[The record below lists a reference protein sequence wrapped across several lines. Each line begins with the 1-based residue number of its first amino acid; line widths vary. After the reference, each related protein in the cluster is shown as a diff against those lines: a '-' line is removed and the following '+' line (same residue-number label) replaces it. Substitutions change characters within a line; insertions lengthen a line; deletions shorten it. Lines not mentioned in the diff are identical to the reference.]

1 MADESTTKDKIYLCK
16 YKVETLVLMKG
27 EEKIELDHSNILNV
41 EYMNDY
47 EFNLRAIIKIRLR
60 MDVRKRLWVLKNKK
74 EIICK
79 FELNKFGMD
88 PEVEE
93 IITGIENVWNQE
105 FSIYLNDE
113 DDSNDVEV
121 MEQRIKKNEGD
132 EFKNNDLKDENYFES
147 QNTFDIYLFNQTLL
161 NASQKIFNH
170 VFTKNTLQQM
180 VGRMLTE
187 TKHDKVLMSK
197 FENNEI
203 YSELLVPAHPLY
215 KDLIYLDQYYGFYKK
230 GAIIYYDW
238 DVLYLLNGNGKIT
251 AKRENE
257 WVETIFM
264 VTKLDESTPGNGM
277 IRKEGE
283 KKFYIGITDMNINPK
298 KFTIGHNID
307 IGSEAKVIITD
318 DTEIEIDEADQ
329 SYIDQRNEF
338 ITFRRKDENKYIAE
352 ILRARME
359 ENECILYINAENLDI
374 NAFTP
379 NKQYSVVFDEPT
391 KQKKFGKYKY
401 RVTYA
406 YHMMKLESEGFM
418 ASSHMI
424 MLKRIPED

>member
-1 MADESTTKDKIYLCK
+1 MAEESTTKDKVYLCK
-16 YKVETLVLMKG
+16 YKVETLALMKG
-27 EEKIELDHSNILNV
+27 DEKIELDHSNILNI

-47 EFNLRAIIKIRLR
+47 EFNLRSIIKIRLR

-74 EIICK
+74 DIICK

-93 IITGIENVWNQE
+93 TVTGIENVWNQE
-105 FSIYLNDE
+105 FTIYLNDE
-113 DDSNDVEV
+113 DDSNDVDV
-121 MEQRIKKNEGD
+121 MEQRIKKNEGE
-132 EFKNNDLKDENYFES
+132 EFKNNDIEDENYFES

-197 FENNEI
+197 FENDEI
-203 YSELLVPAHPLY
+203 YTELLVPAHPLY

-238 DVLYLLNGNGKIT
+238 DVLYILNANGKVT
-251 AKRENE
+251 AKREGE
-257 WVETIFM
+257 WTETIFM
-264 VTKLDESTPGNGM
+264 VTKIDESTPGNGM

-283 KKFYIGITDMNINPK
+283 KKFYIGINDMNINPK

-318 DTEIEIDEADQ
+318 DTEIEIDDADQ

-338 ITFRRKDENKYIAE
+338 ITFRRKDENKYKSE

-379 NKQYSVVFDEPT
+379 NKQYSVVFDEQT
-391 KQKKFGKYKY
+391 KQQKFGKYKY
-401 RVTYA
+401 RIIYA

-418 ASSHMI
+418 SSSHML

>member
-1 MADESTTKDKIYLCK
+1 MAEESTTKDKIYLCK
-16 YKVETLVLMKG
+16 YKVETLILMKG
-27 EEKIELDHSNILNV
+27 DEKIELDHSNILNI

-74 EIICK
+74 DVICK

-88 PEVEE
+88 PEIEE
-93 IITGIENVWNQE
+93 TVTGIENVWNQE

-113 DDSNDVEV
+113 DDSNDAEV
-121 MEQRIKKNEGD
+121 MEQRIKKNEGE
-132 EFKNNDLKDENYFES
+132 EFKSNDLKDENYFES

-161 NASQKIFNH
+161 NASQKTFNH

-187 TKHDKVLMSK
+187 TKHNKVLMSK
-197 FENNEI
+197 FENDEI

-215 KDLIYLDQYYGFYKK
+215 KDLIYMDQYYGFYKK

-238 DVLYLLNGNGKIT
+238 DVLYLLNGNGKVT
-251 AKRENE
+251 AKREGE
-257 WVETIFM
+257 WTETIFM
-264 VTKLDESTPGNGM
+264 VTKIDESTPGNGM

-307 IGSEAKVIITD
+307 IGSEAKVINSLIS
-318 DTEIEIDEADQ
+318 EGCQ
-329 SYIDQRNEF
+329 VFGNS
-338 ITFRRKDENKYIAE
+338 ENS
-352 ILRARME
+352 ILFDSVYVGK
-359 ENECILYINAENLDI
+359 N
-374 NAFTP
+374 
-379 NKQYSVVFDEPT
+379 SVVKDSVIMPNVRIGDNVIIEKAIIASDAVINNNLRVGSGSEIAVVPEKQVIT
-391 KQKKFGKYKY
+391 KS
-401 RVTYA
+401 V
-406 YHMMKLESEGFM
+406 
-418 ASSHMI
+418 
-424 MLKRIPED
+424 

>member
-1 MADESTTKDKIYLCK
+1 MAEESTTKDKIYLCK
-16 YKVETLVLMKG
+16 YKVETLILMKG
-27 EEKIELDHSNILNV
+27 DEKIELDHSNILNI

-74 EIICK
+74 DVICK

-88 PEVEE
+88 PEIEE
-93 IITGIENVWNQE
+93 TVTGIENVWNQE

-113 DDSNDVEV
+113 DDSNDAEV
-121 MEQRIKKNEGD
+121 MEQRIKKNEGE
-132 EFKNNDLKDENYFES
+132 EFKSNDLKDENYFES

-161 NASQKIFNH
+161 NASQKTFNH

-187 TKHDKVLMSK
+187 TKHNKVLMSK
-197 FENNEI
+197 FENDEI

-215 KDLIYLDQYYGFYKK
+215 KDLIYMDQYYGFYKK

-238 DVLYLLNGNGKIT
+238 DVLYLLNGNGKVT
-251 AKRENE
+251 AKREGE
-257 WVETIFM
+257 WTETIFM
-264 VTKLDESTPGNGM
+264 VTKIDESTPGNGM

-318 DTEIEIDEADQ
+318 DTEIEITDSDQ
-329 SYIDQRNEF
+329 SYIDQRNDF
-338 ITFRRKDENKYIAE
+338 IAFRLKDENKYTSK
-352 ILRARME
+352 ILKARME

-374 NAFTP
+374 SAFTP

-401 RVTYA
+401 RITYA

-418 ASSHMI
+418 SSSHML